1 MRKYIYGHHILSA
14 TKILRFMA
22 FRLQLESIHF
32 KNSDLNNKTIV
43 SDRFSY
49 KTKCKIIKR
58 LFVFFIH
65 FLQHRTTTNLS
76 TSDYESLDSVSPCAL
91 LNSFLEKS
99 QQTFYSA
106 PIV

>member
-49 KTKCKIIKR
+49 KTNLKSLNVC
-58 LFVFFIH
+58 LFFLFI
-65 FLQHRTTTNLS
+65 FCNIELQQIYPLQIMK
-76 TSDYESLDSVSPCAL
+76 V
-91 LNSFLEKS
+91 
-99 QQTFYSA
+99 
-106 PIV
+106 